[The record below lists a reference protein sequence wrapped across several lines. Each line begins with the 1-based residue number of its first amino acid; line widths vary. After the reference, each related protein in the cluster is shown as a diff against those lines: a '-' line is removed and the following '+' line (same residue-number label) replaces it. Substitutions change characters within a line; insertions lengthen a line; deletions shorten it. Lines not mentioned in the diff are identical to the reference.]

1 MPNDDEVDRIVGAWS
16 RERPD
21 LDFAP
26 LDILSRLRRLGRHLE
41 RVRRSAFATAGL
53 EPWEFDVLAA
63 LRRAGEPYELSPT
76 ALTAETMVTSGTMTN
91 RIDRLVQRELV
102 ERRDAPNDRR
112 GVLVVMTA
120 RGRRHVD
127 AAMEALLGAETLI
140 LDGISAADQ
149 EALVSSLRRLSR
161 DVSSS

>member
-1 MPNDDEVDRIVGAWS
+1 MPHEDEVDRIVGAWA

-41 RVRRSAFATAGL
+41 RIRRSAFATAGL

-63 LRRAGEPYELSPT
+63 LRRTGDPHELSPT
-76 ALTAETMVTSGTMTN
+76 ALSAETMVTSGTMTN
-91 RIDRLVQRELV
+91 RIDRLLERGLV

-112 GVLVVMTA
+112 GVLVVMTD

-127 AAMEALLGAETLI
+127 AAMEALLGAEVLI
-140 LDGISAADQ
+140 LDGISPEDQSALAA
-149 EALVSSLRRLSR
+149 SLRSLSR
-161 DVSSS
+161 DVSGL

>member
-1 MPNDDEVDRIVGAWS
+1 MPTDDEVDRIVGAWS

-21 LDFAP
+21 LDFGP

-63 LRRAGEPYELSPT
+63 LRRAGEPHELSPT

-112 GVLVVMTA
+112 GVLVVMTD

-140 LDGISAADQ
+140 LDGISSEDQ
-149 EALVSSLRRLSR
+149 DALVSSLRRLSR